1 MDNTFE
7 NLKERVRDYPTTITS
22 EEIEYIC
29 QMYESIDLRK
39 CNTMYGIDPDLI
51 KYNQEKIIKKFLSH
65 YPQIK
70 EVKIFGSRAKGN
82 YKPSSDIDLALFGNI
97 DDKLLRHI
105 ASELDELPTPYQF
118 DVLNYNDIDNE
129 NLKNNIDKFGKI
141 F

>member
-1 MDNTFE
+1 MNNFGLSE
-7 NLKERVRDYPTTITS
+7 KTI
-22 EEIEYIC
+22 E
-29 QMYESIDLRK
+29 
-39 CNTMYGIDPDLI
+39 
-51 KYNQEKIIKKFLSH
+51 IIKKFLSN

-82 YKPSSDIDLALFGNI
+82 YKLSSDIDLALFGNI
-97 DDKLLRHI
+97 NDKLLRHI

-118 DVLNYNDIDNE
+118 DVINYNDIDNE

>member
-1 MDNTFE
+1 MNNFGLSE
-7 NLKERVRDYPTTITS
+7 KTI
-22 EEIEYIC
+22 E
-29 QMYESIDLRK
+29 
-39 CNTMYGIDPDLI
+39 
-51 KYNQEKIIKKFLSH
+51 IIKKLLFN